1 MAQQSKELVKCH
13 CSTCE
18 NYLFTSTNAW
28 SRLSETYFTFSSD
41 QPEDYSG
48 TGLSPTFPNR
58 AGSSELEGCEIQSL
72 YCNQCSVQLGVKC
85 IIAPLLKIQYKGRS
99 FLKFAKVAL
108 KTIATGVSV
117 SINIVDSSSTPLSF
131 SLGATPESDLH
142 ESNNGESGGS
152 ESFPA
157 LANGRSAQKDEV
169 KRIEKKL
176 AQAIEVIGRQS
187 EDIEKLLK
195 SVTSL
200 KQGLVSV
207 QESVGRMET
216 DVSMFQRV
224 RDGYGRNQETLDRTI
239 TEAPAKYYHLPT
251 EPPTDTVNIQPESTF
266 VRSHFDAIH
275 GSNQIPLHP
284 AQPRPLQT
292 ARMTGPLARRPLEVA
307 SSTRSPTYTATI
319 RGSPSSG
326 INKRKSPVALT
337 NSVSRDVSMSEDPP
351 PPSANPF
358 EDRQWQM
365 NSQSRSRN
373 IDIESS
379 ADTFGRG
386 ETITVESRGSTPRN
400 NAIDRLMGP
409 PAQPSTRPGP
419 LEPVQRVRSSIEN
432 IPRSSGDVNE
442 ADTQEYLRRTVATDD
457 AEDTDYEPS
466 NRSQSPP
473 SQKPSEM
480 PASVEVQSSLDN
492 ILDPVTPA
500 MRRELHGYPPSDSRD
515 TDHSRRSWAD
525 NGGQTTGWHENAWGG
540 PSEWNSDG
548 TTPGRAG
555 FQQVRGLTT
564 MRRGVSRGSGRG
576 AKRLKTARE
585 GKVDGRSAE
594 KQRDAEG
601 YLLRADGT
609 RDMRSARYR
618 DKQSAERASGEPA
631 EGLAGPIQEYDEN
644 HRRTMKLMF
653 PERYQPPDTP
663 GRRNGV
669 TL

>member
-1 MAQQSKELVKCH
+1 MTLSQSAHLQKGSFH
-13 CSTCE
+13 A
-18 NYLFTSTNAW
+18 TNALIYY
-28 SRLSETYFTFSSD
+28 LSVP
-41 QPEDYSG
+41 QP
-48 TGLSPTFPNR
+48 
-58 AGSSELEGCEIQSL
+58 SL
-72 YCNQCSVQLGVKC
+72 YNANQK
-85 IIAPLLKIQYKGRS
+85 LKRGRS
-99 FLKFAKVAL
+99 FFRFAKVAL
-108 KTIATGVSV
+108 RTPTTGESV

-131 SLGATPESDLH
+131 SLGATPEPDLH
-142 ESNNGESGGS
+142 ESNYAKSGDS
-152 ESFPA
+152 ESLPV
-157 LANGRSAQKDEV
+157 LANGRSAPREEV
-169 KRIEKKL
+169 KRLEKKL
-176 AQAIEVIGRQS
+176 AQAIELSSRQS
-187 EDIEKLLK
+187 EQIEILLK
-195 SVTSL
+195 SVASL

-216 DVSMFQRV
+216 DVSVLQRV
-224 RDGYGRNQETLDRTI
+224 RDGYGRNQETLDRKV
-239 TEAPAKYYHLPT
+239 TEAQVKYYHLPT
-251 EPPTDTVNIQPESTF
+251 DSSTDIINAQPESTSM
-266 VRSHFDAIH
+266 RSHFDAIH

-284 AQPRPLQT
+284 AQPKPLQT

-307 SSTRSPTYTATI
+307 SSTRSPTYTATM
-319 RGSPSSG
+319 RGSPSTG
-326 INKRKSPVALT
+326 TNKRKSPVALI
-337 NSVSRDVSMSEDPP
+337 NSESRDVSMSEDPP

-365 NSQSRSRN
+365 NSQSRN
-373 IDIESS
+373 PNTDMDSS

-386 ETITVESRGSTPRN
+386 ETIIVESRGSTPRS
-400 NAIDRLMGP
+400 NAIDRRMGP
-409 PAQPSTRPGP
+409 PAQPTPKPGLVEP
-419 LEPVQRVRSSIEN
+419 LQRVRSSIEN
-432 IPRSSGDVNE
+432 IPRSSGDASE

-466 NRSQSPP
+466 NRSQSPQSQRP
-473 SQKPSEM
+473 SDI

-492 ILDPVTPA
+492 ILDPVTPS
-500 MRRELHGYPPSDSRD
+500 MHRELHEYPLSDSRD
-515 TDHSRRSWAD
+515 TGHSGRSWAD
-525 NGGQTTGWHENAWGG
+525 NSAQSTGWHENAWGR
-540 PSEWNSDG
+540 PSEWNSDS
-548 TTPGRAG
+548 TTPGRVG
-555 FQQVRGLTT
+555 LQHVRGMTT

-631 EGLAGPIQEYDEN
+631 EGLAGLIQEYDEN

-653 PERYQPPDTP
+653 PERYPPPDTP